1 MKTRSAPDRLA
12 ASAAWPSTG
21 FGSELAPDIMV
32 PEQFAAPAATQRLDR
47 PEVRLMIAILEEAL
61 TTYQRCAAGG
71 RDRARSMYEVERW
84 ISSDDPSWLFSFV
97 NICEVLGVVPGQVR
111 EAIERWRRAQGE
123 TVLLRHRY
131 PYRRVAG
138 TRDVVTPRDARRSE
152 PHSAVATG
160 GTTARPQ
167 HGGEPGCEPSR
178 VWC

>member
-1 MKTRSAPDRLA
+1 MRTRSAPDRLA
-12 ASAAWPSTG
+12 ASAAWRSPG
-21 FGSELAPDIMV
+21 FGSELAPDVMM

-71 RDRARSMYEVERW
+71 RDRVRSMCEVERW
-84 ISSDDPSWLFSFV
+84 LWSDDPSWLFSFV
-97 NICEVLGVVPGQVR
+97 NICEVLGVVPTQVR
-111 EAIERWRRAQGE
+111 EALERWRTAQGE

-138 TRDVVTPRDARRSE
+138 TRDVVTPRAAPPSDQDPAAASGRPPARSPR
-152 PHSAVATG
+152 
-160 GTTARPQ
+160 
-167 HGGEPGCEPSR
+167 GGERRCEPSQ